1 MSLWFKELPPGW
13 EEAPLKSR
21 LARNDGGVWG
31 EDPDGSESDTIV
43 LRSTEQ
49 RVDGAWNIEAPA
61 VRKLSK
67 VEAEGGRLEVGD
79 LVVTKSSGSELHI
92 GKTSLVT
99 AEVAA
104 LNACYSNFM
113 QRLRVDG
120 RTEPRFVHYWMNNE
134 LCREQFAY
142 LSNSTSG
149 LANLNGTVLGTAR
162 LAFPLKDEQERIANF
177 LDEQTA
183 RIDALIAEK
192 EKLRAAL
199 SNWQAAELTR
209 HCFGTDLRQ
218 VETGNLWIPSLPAG
232 WKAARLKH
240 LVDGVEQGWSPECE
254 ARLAEAE
261 EWGVLKAGAANGG
274 IYREDE
280 HKALP
285 SALEP
290 IPSLEVKAG
299 DVLITRASGTAD
311 YVGSFAFVYKTRA
324 KLMLSDKNFR
334 LRFGDAPKVLPELL
348 AWSANTFSIRQQ
360 VLQYVSGADGL
371 AKNIGSGNLREVWF
385 PVPPLDKQP
394 EIVSRL
400 RESRER
406 VATLDAHL
414 TDHLARLREY
424 RASLIS
430 AAVSGQLSGEDKRT
444 A

>member
-177 LDEQTA
+177 LDVQTA

-192 EKLRAAL
+192 ETLQQRLGEYRLSAITSALSGGLIPYDSLAETGEYWFATVPSHWAFCPLNYRYEVQLGKMLDEKRITGDHLLPYLRNVDVQWGQINTEGLPQMDIHPEEHERYTVRPGDLLVCEGGDVGRAAIWEGN
-199 SNWQAAELTR
+199 S
-209 HCFGTDLRQ
+209 Q
-218 VETGNLWIPSLPAG
+218 VFAFQKALHRVRPRTGNDLPKYLFYLLFDSAKRG
-232 WKAARLKH
+232 RFADREKAT
-240 LVDGVEQGWSPECE
+240 
-254 ARLAEAE
+254 
-261 EWGVLKAGAANGG
+261 
-274 IYREDE
+274 I
-280 HKALP
+280 
-285 SALEP
+285 
-290 IPSLEVKAG
+290 
-299 DVLITRASGTAD
+299 
-311 YVGSFAFVYKTRA
+311 
-324 KLMLSDKNFR
+324 
-334 LRFGDAPKVLPELL
+334 
-348 AWSANTFSIRQQ
+348 
-360 VLQYVSGADGL
+360 
-371 AKNIGSGNLREVWF
+371 
-385 PVPPLDKQP
+385 
-394 EIVSRL
+394 
-400 RESRER
+400 
-406 VATLDAHL
+406 AHL
-414 TDHLARLREY
+414 TAEAFRRYRFPFPPREEQEEIVGRLDATMASIDRLLDHVNEHVDRLREY
-424 RASLIS
+424 RSSLIS
-430 AAVSGQLSGEDKRT
+430 TAVTGQLDLSTFK
-444 A
+444 AVA

>member
-67 VEAEGGRLEVGD
+67 VEAEVGRLEVGD

-149 LANLNGTVLGTAR
+149 PANLNGTVLGTAR

-192 EKLRAAL
+192 ERL
-199 SNWQAAELTR
+199 SERLHEL
-209 HCFGTDLRQ
+209 
-218 VETGNLWIPSLPAG
+218 W
-232 WKAARLKH
+232 
-240 LVDGVEQGWSPECE
+240 GVELQ
-254 ARLAEAE
+254 RLLLAEARTDRAQCLLNPWVKDLPLGWTWAPLKTQLVANDGGV
-261 EWGVLKAGAANGG
+261 WGEDPIGENDTIVLRSTEQRVDGSWA
-274 IYREDE
+274 IV
-280 HKALP
+280 
-285 SALEP
+285 EP
-290 IPSLEVKAG
+290 ARRRISQKDWESCV
-299 DVLITRASGTAD
+299 
-311 YVGSFAFVYKTRA
+311 
-324 KLMLSDKNFR
+324 
-334 LRFGDAPKVLPELL
+334 
-348 AWSANTFSIRQQ
+348 
-360 VLQYVSGADGL
+360 
-371 AKNIGSGNLREVWF
+371 LREGDLLVTKSSGSASHIG
-385 PVPPLDKQP
+385 KQ
-394 EIVSRL
+394 
-400 RESRER
+400 
-406 VATLDAHL
+406 A
-414 TDHLARLREY
+414 
-424 RASLIS
+424 
-430 AAVSGQLSGEDKRT
+430 
-444 A
+444 